1 VNRPGHC
8 CLLSIL
14 FAIGCATR
22 SATKGES
29 SRSQETAAPSSAV
42 SLYRS
47 PCYGGC
53 PAYSV
58 SVTADGLVTYEGRD
72 GVLERG
78 TKTAQ
83 IPKQR
88 VDALL
93 RELDAA
99 GYFDFAVRYRPS
111 ERVCG
116 RYVPDA
122 PSVITSV
129 RLGQRSKQ
137 IEHDHGCGAAPL
149 ALNVLESRI
158 DEVLGS
164 ERWTGR
170 AKDRTD
176 LTR

>member
-1 VNRPGHC
+1 VNQPGFR
-8 CLLSIL
+8 CLISVL
-14 FAIGCATR
+14 FALGCATR
-22 SATKGES
+22 SAGEAEGS
-29 SRSQETAAPSSAV
+29 HSAVAPSSVV

-53 PAYSV
+53 AVYSI
-58 SVTADGLVTYEGRD
+58 SVTADGLLTYHGED
-72 GVLERG
+72 GVLQQG
-78 TKTAQ
+78 TQTTQ
-83 IPKQR
+83 IPRDQ

-93 RELDAA
+93 KELEAA
-99 GYFDFAVRYRPS
+99 GYFKFASRYRPS

-129 RLGQRSKQ
+129 RVGDRNKQ
-137 IEHDHGCGAAPL
+137 IEHDHGCGGAPL

-158 DEVLGS
+158 DEALGS
-164 ERWTGR
+164 DRWTGR
-170 AKDRTD
+170 AKDRTS

>member
-1 VNRPGHC
+1 MNQPGFR
-8 CLLSIL
+8 CLLSVL
-14 FAIGCATR
+14 FAFGCATR
-22 SATKGES
+22 SSGEGEGSHSAVAQS
-29 SRSQETAAPSSAV
+29 SVV

-53 PAYSV
+53 AVYSI
-58 SVTADGLVTYEGRD
+58 SVTSDGLVTYQGED
-72 GVLERG
+72 GVLQQG

-83 IPKQR
+83 IPRER

-93 RELDAA
+93 KELEAA
-99 GYFDFAVRYRPS
+99 GYFKFASRYRPS

-122 PSVITSV
+122 PSVITTV
-129 RLGQRSKQ
+129 RFGERNKQ

-158 DEVLGS
+158 DEALGS
-164 ERWTGR
+164 DRWTGR
-170 AKDRTD
+170 GKDRTTP
-176 LTR
+176 TR